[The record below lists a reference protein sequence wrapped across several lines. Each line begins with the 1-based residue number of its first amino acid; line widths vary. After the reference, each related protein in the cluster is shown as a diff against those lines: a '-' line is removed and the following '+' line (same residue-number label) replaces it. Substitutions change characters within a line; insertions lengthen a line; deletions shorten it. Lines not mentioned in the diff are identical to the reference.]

1 MRQDVGA
8 RLVTKTL
15 SGSMFLCIA
24 LMSGAIV
31 GMVAQT
37 TLRHFGLDLGS
48 VRGDLIVDRVAQ
60 SRSALAWWAWWFVP
74 VVAFFV
80 GPFSVALARVLVAN
94 WWLMRGPR
102 LLATAAFVLALAA
115 IGQLR
120 PAASALDIAA
130 RTGIGLLVVTLSA
143 LLAALG
149 AQMAHSAAWRGART
163 PARAAAPVR
172 RQEPARQ
179 SQAVRRRSVTPVL
192 AAPPL
197 RGGSANAGLP
207 LLRYRQP
214 HALAPGSR
222 SIGRWARVA
231 VAALVMIAVVS
242 VVGGAT
248 VLVEQVAPVGI
259 RELVASFASPVGV
272 AGRAR
277 TLVMALLPAEEKPRA
292 VVARVARVAPP
303 PPVPPPIQPPEPR
316 QRALSA
322 EVVGYAGPA
331 ISESELT
338 FAKGYSLRHPERLA
352 ANIALPAPT
361 SKINAT
367 IDLKKIQVASL
378 SITHLRRAPRHVVYS
393 HQRIHKPSRAH
404 NPDTVD
410 DRHPGRTRHRAR
422 DRYGRDSYAGV
433 EPHDRVARF

>member
-1 MRQDVGA
+1 
-8 RLVTKTL
+8 
-15 SGSMFLCIA
+15 
-24 LMSGAIV
+24 
-31 GMVAQT
+31 
-37 TLRHFGLDLGS
+37 
-48 VRGDLIVDRVAQ
+48 
-60 SRSALAWWAWWFVP
+60 
-74 VVAFFV
+74 
-80 GPFSVALARVLVAN
+80 
-94 WWLMRGPR
+94 
-102 LLATAAFVLALAA
+102 
-115 IGQLR
+115 
-120 PAASALDIAA
+120 
-130 RTGIGLLVVTLSA
+130 
-143 LLAALG
+143 
-149 AQMAHSAAWRGART
+149 
-163 PARAAAPVR
+163 
-172 RQEPARQ
+172 
-179 SQAVRRRSVTPVL
+179 
-192 AAPPL
+192 
-197 RGGSANAGLP
+197 
-207 LLRYRQP
+207 
-214 HALAPGSR
+214 
-222 SIGRWARVA
+222 
-231 VAALVMIAVVS
+231 MIAVVS

>member
-292 VVARVARVAPP
+292 VVARVAAASAAADPAAGAAATRAVGRGRRVCRPRDIGERADLCERLFVAAPRAARSEHRASGADLEDQRHDRSQEDP
-303 PPVPPPIQPPEPR
+303 GRQPEYHASTPRAAPRRLQPPAYS
-316 QRALSA
+316 QALSRSQPRY
-322 EVVGYAGPA
+322 GRRPA
-331 ISESELT
+331 S
-338 FAKGYSLRHPERLA
+338 R
-352 ANIALPAPT
+352 
-361 SKINAT
+361 
-367 IDLKKIQVASL
+367 
-378 SITHLRRAPRHVVYS
+378 S
-393 HQRIHKPSRAH
+393 HAPSRA
-404 NPDTVD
+404 
-410 DRHPGRTRHRAR
+410 RSLR
-422 DRYGRDSYAGV
+422 S
-433 EPHDRVARF
+433 

>member
-1 MRQDVGA
+1 MA
-8 RLVTKTL
+8 
-15 SGSMFLCIA
+15 
-24 LMSGAIV
+24 
-31 GMVAQT
+31 AQT
-37 TLRHFGLDLGS
+37 ILQHFGLDLGS
-48 VRGDLIVDRVAQ
+48 VRGDLIVDRVAK
-60 SRSALAWWAWWFVP
+60 SRSALGWWAWWIVP

-94 WWLMRGPR
+94 WWLLRGLR

-143 LLAALG
+143 LLAVLG
-149 AQMAHSAAWRGART
+149 AQLENSAAWRGVRT
-163 PARAAAPVR
+163 PARAAAPAR
-172 RQEPARQ
+172 RQEPVRQ
-179 SQAVRRRSVTPVL
+179 SQAVRGRNVTPVP

-207 LLRYRQP
+207 LLRFRQP

-222 SIGRWARVA
+222 TIGRWARIA
-231 VAALVMIAVVS
+231 VAALIMFAVVS

-248 VLVEQVAPVGI
+248 VLVEQVAPGGI
-259 RELVASFASPVGV
+259 RELVALYVAPAGA
-272 AGRAR
+272 AGRVR
-277 TLVMALLPAEEKPRA
+277 TIVMALLPAEEPRRA
-292 VVARVARVAPP
+292 VIARAIVVRVAPVAPP
-303 PPVPPPIQPPEPR
+303 PVQPAEPR

-338 FAKGYSLRHPERLA
+338 FAKGYSLRHPAQLA
-352 ANIALPAPT
+352 ANIALPAPIP
-361 SKINAT
+361 KINAS
-367 IDLKKIQVASL
+367 INLKKIQVASL
-378 SITHLRRAPRHVVYS
+378 RITHLRRAPRHVVSS

-410 DRHPGRTRHRAR
+410 NRHPGRAR